1 MKFLLHILGHVLAV
15 DADPAVAAEAGGAV
29 LAADAAPPVPRGR
42 LHQQPPLRRQRRRV
56 RVARA
61 ARPPRPGVLGSNSID
76 ILNFRR
82 KTGLKTGPCSRPNSV
97 LEHYKFRHVS

>member
-1 MKFLLHILGHVLAV
+1 MKFLLHLLCHVLAV

-61 ARPPRPGVLGSNSID
+61 ARPPRTGVLEVNSYLSD
-76 ILNFRR
+76 FPSQKDEN
-82 KTGLKTGPCSRPNSV
+82 PS
-97 LEHYKFRHVS
+97 